1 MQSKLSTPTA
11 SLTRRS
17 IIFAG
22 LILFIILFGTT
33 ILLSWKYYQ
42 DSKVKSLRDDQNTN
56 FLISLVID
64 QHIQKIV
71 KTMSAFCTRPLL
83 VRAVKEHDSE
93 KAKIHLVSLIK
104 SDPDIDTLIITDKE
118 GTLWCSYPERPEI
131 IGTNLAYR
139 EWYRGISKDWKVY
152 VSNMVL
158 SIVSK
163 KDAAFQIAVPIF
175 DESGK
180 VIGIMVNTQRA
191 IELSKIMKKINL
203 DPGTYINIT
212 DRMGNLV
219 YSSRFAYEK
228 EIAHY
233 PFYFVKEKVISAK
246 NSTMLVKDPYLEG
259 RKRYIT
265 YAPIADIEW
274 SVFIGRDSRT
284 ILMGGF
290 AYYIQIA
297 VISLLLF
304 ILIIGSLVYLRKN
317 ELTRQLSAKLE
328 SEKKLLISEKLY
340 RSLFDSMLN
349 AFQYSKMIFDQ
360 GTPVDYIYL
369 DVNRSF
375 ESLTG
380 LKDVIGR
387 KVSEVLPGILQSDP
401 ELFHILGRVASSG
414 NPEKFDIYVNALN
427 QWFSASAYSPA
438 KEYFVVIFEDITE
451 RKQAEEKLQESEKK
465 LRRFYESGMI
475 GVMYWNMEGKI
486 TGANDRFLQMI
497 GYTRGELEADKIKW
511 DKITPPEFKHLDD
524 NSVKELKATGIN
536 ANPFEKEYIRK
547 DGTRIAIM
555 IAGAMLDEARFNGV
569 AFVLD
574 ITERKQAEESLRESE
589 YKYKSLIEN
598 IPNIIFTI
606 DLEGK
611 ITFISRKVKEI
622 LGYENAETINMNI
635 LNFIPKEDHQRALEN
650 LQKGMKGEK
659 IKHFQVPM
667 ITKSGE
673 KLLFECSFSRIYKDG
688 AVVGAQGTAVDITE
702 RKRIENALRQSEEKY
717 RLIFEYSPLGI
728 LSFNEKGVIVACN
741 DNFVKVIGSSQEKLI
756 GLNMLNLPD
765 KNIVSAI
772 QKALSGGHGFYEGD
786 YSSTTAKKITPVRC
800 LFAPMDIGGGRVSGG
815 VGIIEDITDRRK
827 IEEVQNRLA
836 AIVESADDS
845 IISKDLEGIIT
856 SWNEGAEIDY
866 GYKQEEVIGQS
877 MSLLMPPYHT
887 DEHKEILEKIRH
899 GEKIK
904 HYETRRRRKDGQL
917 IDVSLTVSPIK
928 DTSGKII
935 GASTIARNITE
946 RKKAEREIRI
956 LNEELEQRVLQRT
969 AQLNEV
975 NKELEKFSYSVSH
988 DLRAPLRGIDGW
1000 SLALLED
1007 YGDKLDDQART
1018 YIERVRSQTQLMGM
1032 LINDLLNLSRI
1043 TRIEPQLMP
1052 LDLTVMAQSLADRLR
1067 EEKPERRIEFIIQPD
1082 LRAHGDNHLINIAL
1096 NNLFDNAVKFT
1107 GKRSLARI
1115 EFGEAEIDGGKAF
1128 FVRDNGAGFDMANAD
1143 KLFGTFQRLH
1153 KASEFSGTGIGL
1165 ATVQRI
1171 INRHGGR
1178 IWAEAKPNEGATF
1191 YFTLKE
1197 AT

>member
-17 IIFAG
+17 IIFVG
-22 LILFIILFGTT
+22 LILFIILFSTT
-33 ILLSWKYYQ
+33 ILLSNKYYQ

-64 QHIQKIV
+64 QHVQKIV

-83 VRAVKEHDSE
+83 VRAVKEHNSE

-118 GTLWCSYPERPEI
+118 GTLWCSYPEHQGI
-131 IGTNLAYR
+131 TGTNLAYR
-139 EWYRGISKDWKVY
+139 EWYKGVSKDWKVY
-152 VSNMVL
+152 VSNMIL
-158 SIVSK
+158 RIVAK

-212 DRMGNLV
+212 DRIGNLV

-265 YAPIADIEW
+265 YAPIADIGW

-387 KVSEVLPGILQSDP
+387 KVSEILPGILQSDP
-401 ELFHILGRVASSG
+401 ELFHILGRVALSG
-414 NPEKFDIYVNALN
+414 SPEKFDIYVNALN

-451 RKQAEEKLQESEKK
+451 RKKAEEKLQESEKK

-497 GYTRGELEADKIKW
+497 GYTREELESENIEW

-574 ITERKQAEESLRESE
+574 ITERK
-589 YKYKSLIEN
+589 
-598 IPNIIFTI
+598 
-606 DLEGK
+606 
-611 ITFISRKVKEI
+611 
-622 LGYENAETINMNI
+622 
-635 LNFIPKEDHQRALEN
+635 
-650 LQKGMKGEK
+650 
-659 IKHFQVPM
+659 
-667 ITKSGE
+667 
-673 KLLFECSFSRIYKDG
+673 
-688 AVVGAQGTAVDITE
+688 
-702 RKRIENALRQSEEKY
+702 RIEEELRQSEEKY
-717 RLIFEYSPLGI
+717 RLIFEYSPLGL

-741 DNFVKVIGSSQEKLI
+741 DNFVKVIGSSQEKLV
-756 GLNMLNLPD
+756 GLNMINLPD
-765 KNIVSAI
+765 KNIVSAV
-772 QKALSGGHGFYEGD
+772 QKALCGGRGFYEGD

-827 IEEVQNRLA
+827 KEEVQNRLA

-866 GYKQEEVIGQS
+866 GYKQEEVIGKS

-904 HYETRRRRKDGQL
+904 HYETKRRRKDGQL

-928 DTSGKII
+928 NTSGEII

-946 RKKAEREIRI
+946 RKKAEREIRV

-1018 YIERVRSQTQLMGM
+1018 YIERVRNETQLMGM

-1052 LDLTVMAQSLADRLR
+1052 LDLTAMAQSLADRLQ
-1067 EEKPERRIEFIIQPD
+1067 EEKQERRIEFIIQPD

-1096 NNLFDNAVKFT
+1096 TNLFDNAVKFT
-1107 GKRSLARI
+1107 GKRSPARI

-1165 ATVQRI
+1165 VTVQRI